1 MKISSDWQK
10 ILDTY
15 LKLEDTWKQELFL
28 KNMNQNQRNYLLEL
42 VVQNQTEI
50 AEKIASINSSSEVQP
65 SIEYGSTYHTSD
77 EHILNHR
84 EYSKSKKKWWSTFL
98 PIFVVGVVVSG
109 VSGMLFFAWISG
121 SLNKLT
127 FLNGFNENKAKA
139 SQTFGN

>member
-65 SIEYGSTYHTSD
+65 SIEYGSTYHT
-77 EHILNHR
+77 
-84 EYSKSKKKWWSTFL
+84 
-98 PIFVVGVVVSG
+98 
-109 VSGMLFFAWISG
+109 
-121 SLNKLT
+121 
-127 FLNGFNENKAKA
+127 
-139 SQTFGN
+139 